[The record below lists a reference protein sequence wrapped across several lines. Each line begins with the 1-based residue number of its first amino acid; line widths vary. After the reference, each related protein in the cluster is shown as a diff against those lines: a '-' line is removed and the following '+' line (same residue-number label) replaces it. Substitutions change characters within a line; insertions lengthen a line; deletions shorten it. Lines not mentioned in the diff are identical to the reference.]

1 MKSSYAA
8 KVEFPMPPPV
18 VSEYVSNPWLFFN
31 PMSHIVILKK
41 ITDDKWDM
49 IFAPDIDQTKG
60 NSFYGIMNGPT
71 LKGKEITYSCESLN
85 KEIKMNLRLN
95 LNTVATETSLTIE
108 WDVET
113 SVPFFEKFKGENFT
127 LSPEHMFKK
136 HLVQRVPEMLSLI
149 NYREQGREYLLET
162 MTLSGAKAIPYIK
175 TKAQEIKN
183 CIVIGTSKTMK
194 FTINVVDEQLSS
206 INAESGNR
214 ETFGGE
220 AILEILNNTELIDIG
235 IYDVSAENQIKDL
248 VEKQY
253 EKTLSAV

>member
-1 MKSSYAA
+1 MKNSYTA
-8 KVEFPMPPPV
+8 KIEFPMPPPV
-18 VSEYVSNPWLFFN
+18 VSEYVTNPWLFFN
-31 PMSHIVILKK
+31 PMSHVVILKK

-49 IFAPDIDQTKG
+49 IFSPDVDQTKG

-71 LKGKEITYSCESLN
+71 MKGKEINYNCESLG
-85 KEIKMNLRLN
+85 KEIKMNIRLN
-95 LNTVATETSLTIE
+95 LSTVSTGTSLTID

-113 SVPFFEKFKGENFT
+113 SLPFFEKFKGENFS
-127 LSPEHMFKK
+127 LSPEHMIKK
-136 HLVQRVPEMLSLI
+136 HLLLRVPEMLSLI

-162 MTLSGAKAIPYIK
+162 VTLSGAKAIPYIK

-194 FTINVVDEQLSS
+194 FTINVLDEQLSS

-220 AILEILNNTELIDIG
+220 AILDILNNTELIDIG
-235 IYDVSAENQIKDL
+235 IYDSSAENQIKEL

-253 EKTLSAV
+253 EKTLSIA